1 MDTAE
6 DTVPM
11 VAKDSGM
18 QIKKTTRFST
28 WFAIVF
34 VLGFGVALLAM
45 GGMQW
50 NKQCDQPMKVYLV
63 LHGICGVVASLFFLA
78 CEIMYLDSKDPDD
91 DGSLRG
97 TNLKIFYATVI
108 YFVITGILGSSWY
121 FGTDTCE
128 DTAFTT
134 YRWTWAAVLL
144 FLILAT
150 MMFSD
155 LFGRLGGPFFAKV
168 GHVIGSIFQMLAD
181 AFNTL
186 ADVLEDG
193 PKDPENVP
201 PKRSGAAVFGIYVN
215 HAAFLWFFLYIFFE
229 AWKERNKECDEPL
242 RTFLYVFSVTGF
254 TVTYAHFLYEL
265 FAGVKTRQKIAAKQK
280 VIAGTILAAY
290 VIWGFVGFDW
300 VHSSETCKD
309 DGNAVN
315 TYRISYLLTLLLL
328 VLCLLLALFLC
339 LGLLDFLCS
348 GKMRF
353 VVVISTGD
361 DDEDEDDDL
370 Q

>member
-1 MDTAE
+1 METSEADN
-6 DTVPM
+6 VPM
-11 VAKDSGM
+11 VEKDAST
-18 QIKKTTRFST
+18 KKTTRFST

-45 GGMQW
+45 GGMNW
-50 NKQCDQPMKVYLV
+50 GKDCDTPMKVYLV
-63 LHGICGVVASLFFLA
+63 LHGLCGVIASMFFLA
-78 CEIMYLDSKDPDD
+78 TEIMYLDSTDPNE
-91 DGSLRG
+91 DGALKG
-97 TNLKIFYATVI
+97 INLKIFYATIV
-108 YFVITGILGSSWY
+108 YFVITGAIGCSWY
-121 FGTDTCE
+121 WGADYCE
-128 DTAFTT
+128 DRAYTL

-144 FLILAT
+144 FIILAT

-155 LFGRLGGPFFAKV
+155 VFGRLGGPLFAKI
-168 GHVIGSIFQMLAD
+168 GHLLGSLFQALAD
-181 AFNTL
+181 LFNTL
-186 ADVLEDG
+186 ADVLDDG

-215 HAAFLWFFLYIFFE
+215 HAAFMWFFLYIFFE
-229 AWKERNKECDEPL
+229 AWKERNKACDKPL
-242 RTFLYVFSVTGF
+242 KTFLYVFSIVGF
-254 TVTYAHFLYEL
+254 TLTYAHFLYEI
-265 FAGVKTRQKIAAKQK
+265 FAGVKTRAKIQPKQKI
-280 VIAGTILAAY
+280 ILISVLVAY

-300 VHSSETCKD
+300 VHTSDICKD

-315 TYRISYLLTLLLL
+315 TYRISYLLSLVLLI
-328 VLCLLLALFLC
+328 LCLLLGLFLC

-361 DDEDEDDDL
+361 DDEDDDL